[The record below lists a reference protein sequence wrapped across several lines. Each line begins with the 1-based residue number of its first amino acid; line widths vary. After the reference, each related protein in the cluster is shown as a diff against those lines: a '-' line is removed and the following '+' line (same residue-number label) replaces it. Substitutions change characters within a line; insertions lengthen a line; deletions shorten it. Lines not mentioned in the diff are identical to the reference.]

1 MLVVAFTT
9 GDLWRL
15 ADVGA
20 FKQLHLGEV
29 AALRNGG
36 ASRVDG
42 LLEGEEGQTQ
52 VSAVCFTREAAPLAV
67 VVLQP
72 AGGSTSLVERMAV
85 TLTWPGKPLMS
96 AQIK

>member
-1 MLVVAFTT
+1 M
-9 GDLWRL
+9 
-15 ADVGA
+15 
-20 FKQLHLGEV
+20 
-29 AALRNGG
+29 
-36 ASRVDG
+36 
-42 LLEGEEGQTQ
+42 
-52 VSAVCFTREAAPLAV
+52 SAVCFTREAAPLAV